1 MNGRK
6 CDYEWK
12 RADWNVTVADCADY
26 GDRAEFKVKLLY
38 VCVCVCVLTGADC
51 ADYVNRAE
59 FKVTFL
65 GVGHFVVGTIQ
76 KYQFFLRRP

>member
-26 GDRAEFKVKLLY
+26 GNRAEFKVKLLGVFC
-38 VCVCVCVLTGADC
+38 VCVCVC
-51 ADYVNRAE
+51 
-59 FKVTFL
+59 
-65 GVGHFVVGTIQ
+65 
-76 KYQFFLRRP
+76 

>member
-26 GDRAEFKVKLLY
+26 GDRAEFKVKLLGVCWLTVADCADY
-38 VCVCVCVLTGADC
+38 ANRAAFKVGLLAVFCVCVCVCVCTQS
-51 ADYVNRAE
+51 
-59 FKVTFL
+59 K
-65 GVGHFVVGTIQ
+65 
-76 KYQFFLRRP
+76 